1 MNPKTYSIRG
11 FSEVIGI
18 NEILSNKDI
27 LESSSSKKSHNS
39 TSMVTND
46 LTEKDFLLRSSSTN
60 ALNDVGSSP
69 FEGDVPYNSPVVKSN
84 SSTIISMKSSEFR
97 KDTNK
102 QVTFM
107 ENGSSSNNLNP
118 PEKSEKNSEN
128 KIDQNLG
135 VNKFI
140 N

>member
-1 MNPKTYSIRG
+1 MH
-11 FSEVIGI
+11 FV
-18 NEILSNKDI
+18 
-27 LESSSSKKSHNS
+27 
-39 TSMVTND
+39 
-46 LTEKDFLLRSSSTN
+46 
-60 ALNDVGSSP
+60 A
-69 FEGDVPYNSPVVKSN
+69 
-84 SSTIISMKSSEFR
+84 SEFR

-107 ENGSSSNNLNP
+107 ENGSSLNNLNP